1 MSIPRFGFSGEWTN
15 LPSALVPT
23 DSALINRGD
32 VLYRVTGAQML
43 RNTVTVVTSSS
54 GTATFD
60 WSLGDYF
67 TITLSEDVT
76 TITISNTPGSGFGTT
91 IAIEITQDSTARTV
105 AWPASFRWE
114 GGSAGAVSTGNGD
127 VDLLILTTF
136 DNGTTWDATLSND
149 RS

>member
-1 MSIPRFGFSGEWTN
+1 MSIPRYGVSGEWAN
-15 LPSALVPT
+15 LTGSLIPA
-23 DSALINRGD
+23 DSLLINRGD
-32 VLYRVTGAQML
+32 VIYRATGAQML
-43 RNTVTVVTSSS
+43 RNTVTAVTSSS

-67 TITLSEDVT
+67 TITLSENVT